1 MDYFFERID
10 YELEIYKYIKA
21 DKYSKMNVQEKI
33 RKERA
38 DLGVYLSKI
47 ENRIEDKKMIEL
59 LRKRIDEKFE
69 VLERSKV

>member
-1 MDYFFERID
+1 MF
-10 YELEIYKYIKA
+10 K
-21 DKYSKMNVQEKI
+21 KI